1 MILLA
6 LKIAALWFAISIV
19 LALSIGRMIRN
30 RDELQLTKAQI
41 LNPRITELLLQAP
54 TPFGAAT
61 CSRGGESHV
70 RTAPAASL
78 ISFHDRTNKPGAAQD
93 HG

>member
-6 LKIAALWFAISIV
+6 LKITAIWLVLSFLIALA
-19 LALSIGRMIRN
+19 IGRMIRA
-30 RDELQLTKAQI
+30 RDTLQLTEADI
-41 LNPRITELLLQAP
+41 YDPRITELLSAP
-54 TPFGAAT
+54 DPFGAA

-78 ISFHDRTNKPGAAQD
+78 ISFHGSTNKPRGRRD
-93 HG
+93 HV

>member
-1 MILLA
+1 MIILA
-6 LKIAALWFAISIV
+6 IKIAALWLVLSFL
-19 LALSIGRMIRN
+19 LALAIGRMLRG
-30 RDELQLTKAQI
+30 RDELQLTEADI
-41 LNPRITELLLQAP
+41 YDPRITELLLQAP
-54 TPFGAAT
+54 LPIGAAS

-78 ISFHDRTNKPGAAQD
+78 IQFHGRPNNPGAAQD